1 MERTRIRA
9 AAAAL
14 LAAVAMWGTVAE
26 AQVQTP
32 SRNLAPGFS
41 SRAAGSRLVIVP
53 ADMELFS
60 MSGGGVVE
68 PRADWTDAAHR
79 HFRTALMARKE
90 VVAGDVRE
98 LKESDLD
105 ELGQLNALHGTVAEA
120 VFLHHMLRMPA
131 LPTKNDALDWTLGEA
146 VKPLQERTGAD
157 YALFFWVRD
166 SYASAERKAAM
177 VAMTVV
183 GAVFGMAIV
192 PAGGQQIGYASLVDL
207 RSGRIVWFNNL
218 ARASGDLRE
227 AKSAEETVEALLK
240 TFPALQ

>member
-1 MERTRIRA
+1 MEKKRIRA

-14 LAAVAMWGTVAE
+14 LAVVSMWGTVAE
-26 AQVQTP
+26 AQTP

-41 SRAAGSRLVIVP
+41 SRPAGSRLVIVP

-60 MSGGGVVE
+60 VSGGGVIE
-68 PRADWTDAAHR
+68 PRADWTDAAHK

-90 VVAGDVRE
+90 VVAGDIQE
-98 LKESDLD
+98 LKEADLD

-120 VFLHHMLRMPA
+120 VFLHHMMKMPA

-146 VKPLQERTGAD
+146 VKPLHDRTSAD

-177 VAMTVV
+177 VAMTIV
-183 GAVFGMAIV
+183 GAAFGLAII
-192 PAGGQQIGYASLVDL
+192 PAGGQQVGYASLVDL
-207 RSGRIVWFNNL
+207 KSGRIVWFNNL

-227 AKSAEETVEALLK
+227 PKAAEETVEALLK
-240 TFPALQ
+240 TFPALR